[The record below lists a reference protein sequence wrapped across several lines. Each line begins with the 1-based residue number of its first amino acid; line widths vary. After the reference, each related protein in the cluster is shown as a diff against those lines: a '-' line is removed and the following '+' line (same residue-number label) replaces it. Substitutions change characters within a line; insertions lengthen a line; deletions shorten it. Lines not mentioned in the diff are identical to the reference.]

1 MCRYTLWHWVTKPGQ
16 ITTGRPPC
24 TGRVS
29 LPQSDSD
36 SAAEW
41 QGPALSLGDCDSSW
55 RRALTGAKFSLG
67 RVAPCESWWW
77 CESESNLKDESRVV
91 WRSIWILQLADAAS
105 NLRRNHSLWH
115 RWSSGRIRPCHGRD
129 PGSIPGRCSDP
140 TTEPSIIFDLS
151 LVNSH
156 CYSWR
161 LSFFFLAERLT
172 FTACSVI
179 FFWWLC
185 RQLSCLLIWLVAAC
199 QPEQGRVSP
208 AQWGTALPVLKCQT
222 TWSLKSMTNH
232 LDSAGQF
239 LRCCSFWVW
248 VLKGRGGRGP
258 LAQRL
263 ADRTSESD
271 GRGWG
276 PAGPWPV

>member
-91 WRSIWILQLADAAS
+91 WRSIWILQLAVAAS

-179 FFWWLC
+179 FFGGYAGSYHASWYDWLQ
-185 RQLSCLLIWLVAAC
+185 RASLSRAASVQLSEALHYQYLNVKQLEAWNQWLIILILLGSSWDAA
-199 QPEQGRVSP
+199 PSESE
-208 AQWGTALPVLKCQT
+208 
-222 TWSLKSMTNH
+222 SS
-232 LDSAGQF
+232 
-239 LRCCSFWVW
+239 
-248 VLKGRGGRGP
+248 RGE
-258 LAQRL
+258 AQRL